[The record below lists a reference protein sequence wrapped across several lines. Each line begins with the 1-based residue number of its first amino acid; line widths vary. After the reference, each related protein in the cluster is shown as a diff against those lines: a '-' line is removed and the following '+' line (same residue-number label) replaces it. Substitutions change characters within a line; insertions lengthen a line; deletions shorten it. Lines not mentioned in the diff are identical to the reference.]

1 MFENG
6 DCDSNISDVPD
17 HWAHFFSFFS
27 ILYHD
32 MVQHTS
38 YFAFK
43 LTQTLSLTIKSKIMW
58 IVFAVF
64 FMLFLMSSDSEGNV
78 SAQS

>member
-1 MFENG
+1 
-6 DCDSNISDVPD
+6 
-17 HWAHFFSFFS
+17 
-27 ILYHD
+27 